1 MHATI
6 SSDGPDP
13 DRQLM
18 NVIARPRPSNTADCS
33 GPLSTE
39 DDGAPRIA
47 SLVRQLMLSVLP
59 PTARRPPSHAPD
71 LRPHGADLA
80 QRLRR
85 PRHSSPH
92 PALKSP

>member
-18 NVIARPRPSNTADCS
+18 NAIARPRPSNTADCS
-33 GPLSTE
+33 GPLSTG

-47 SLVRQLMLSVLP
+47 SLVRQLMRSVLP
-59 PTARRPPSHAPD
+59 PTARRPPSHALD
-71 LRPHGADLA
+71 LRPHAAAL
-80 QRLRR
+80 QRSRR